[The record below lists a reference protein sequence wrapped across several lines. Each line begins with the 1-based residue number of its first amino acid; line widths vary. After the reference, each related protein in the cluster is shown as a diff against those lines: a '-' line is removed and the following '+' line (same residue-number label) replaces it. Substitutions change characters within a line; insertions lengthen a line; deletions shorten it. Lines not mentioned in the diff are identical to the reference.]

1 MKKTIPAI
9 LLLIAVMLTFSGCKT
24 KSSQPEYQPY
34 TAYVDV
40 GLADG
45 DAGARVKAETDIR
58 RSPTM
63 RYPSP
68 RKARSRS
75 RCLMRST
82 ASNM

>member
-45 DAGARVKAETDIR
+45 DAGARVKAENRYTDR
-58 RSPTM
+58 RRCDT
-63 RYPSP
+63 R
-68 RKARSRS
+68 AREKHD
-75 RCLMRST
+75 LGHD
-82 ASNM
+82 A